1 MRAAIFMVK
10 TLAVITSLLGSSDLF
25 AQQGERRCEYRDG
38 TIVGAMWSCPM
49 GTIDVTPR
57 SSRPLTGPGSIA
69 DRLAGPLID
78 QMNRSADRREEILQ
92 GVVTANANQRR
103 ERRFMEALQN
113 ADIDFNSRES
123 RTAVYALLIDHGFR
137 DEAVELRQLFDAEDK
152 AQEAEEDRARQRQ
165 NQDLQDELLRLQID
179 ALSNSGNAAVANQLP
194 TDPAT
199 LGGIVQALTDS
210 SRDGLITDAELS
222 GIADR
227 ASSISSD
234 FGQAFTVTRSFI
246 VQSAA
251 ADTDPNAF
259 ADIESQMR
267 LIYGNLDRDQ
277 TLVMIDFVLREAV
290 AATRMSNEAGNSS
303 SNTRGQ
309 DLVTGLNSLND
320 LHERG
325 LLNEEEFNAAKRR
338 LLGL

>member
-1 MRAAIFMVK
+1 MINLIKHGAALLLMVFVSVEAAAQ
-10 TLAVITSLLGSSDLF
+10 TGGASLA
-25 AQQGERRCEYRDG
+25 Q
-38 TIVGAMWSCPM
+38 
-49 GTIDVTPR
+49 
-57 SSRPLTGPGSIA
+57 
-69 DRLAGPLID
+69 PLID

-92 GVVTANANQRR
+92 GVVTANANQRQQ
-103 ERRFMEALQN
+103 RRLEEAMQG
-113 ADIDFNSRES
+113 ADIKTPEG
-123 RTAVYALLIDHGFR
+123 RTALYARLREYGFGSVVGEVR
-137 DEAVELRQLFDAEDK
+137 QYLEAEVQ
-152 AQEAEEDRARQRQ
+152 AEEDRARQRQ

-199 LGGIVQALTDS
+199 LGSIVQALTES

-251 ADTDPNAF
+251 ADTDPNAL
-259 ADIESQMR
+259 ADIGSQMR
-267 LIYGNLDRDQ
+267 LIYGNLDLSQ

-290 AATRMSNEAGNSS
+290 AVTRMSNEAGSS
-303 SNTRGQ
+303 SSYTRGQ

>member
-57 SSRPLTGPGSIA
+57 SSRPLFGA
-69 DRLAGPLID
+69 DQSGGASLAQPLID

-92 GVVTANANQRR
+92 GVVTANANQRQQ
-103 ERRFMEALQN
+103 RRLEEAMQG
-113 ADIDFNSRES
+113 ADIKTPEG
-123 RTAVYALLIDHGFR
+123 RTALYARLREYGFGSVVGEVR
-137 DEAVELRQLFDAEDK
+137 QYLEAEVQ
-152 AQEAEEDRARQRQ
+152 AEEDRARQRQ

-179 ALSNSGNAAVANQLP
+179 ALSNNGNAAVANQLP
-194 TDPAT
+194 TAPAT
-199 LGGIVQALTDS
+199 LGGIVQALTES

-290 AATRMSNEAGNSS
+290 TATRKSNEVGSSS
-303 SNTRGQ
+303 SNTRDQ

>member
-1 MRAAIFMVK
+1 MLNLIKHGAFVLLMVFVSVE
-10 TLAVITSLLGSSDLF
+10 AS
-25 AQQGERRCEYRDG
+25 AQAGG
-38 TIVGAMWSCPM
+38 
-49 GTIDVTPR
+49 
-57 SSRPLTGPGSIA
+57 GSIFA
-69 DRLAGPLID
+69 PLVD
-78 QMNRSADRREEILQ
+78 AMNQNQQYRQETMEGI
-92 GVVTANANQRR
+92 GANLNRMRR
-103 ERRFMEALQN
+103 ERSFMEALQN

-123 RTAVYALLIDHGFR
+123 RAAVYALLIDHGFR

-152 AQEAEEDRARQRQ
+152 AQEAEEDKARQRQ

-267 LIYGNLDRDQ
+267 SVYGNLDRDQ

-290 AATRMSNEAGNSS
+290 TATRKSNEVGSSS

-309 DLVTGLNSLND
+309 DLVTGLNSANV
-320 LHERG
+320 
-325 LLNEEEFNAAKRR
+325 
-338 LLGL
+338 LGMHIVSA